1 MRTEEFEMN
10 RKIGIIASCVNV
22 VAVVFFALSML
33 FRFNFGSYFLSM
45 FIAFSFVV
53 VMCSYAFYAENRRKV
68 AGLVAAAFSVV
79 YAAIILLVYFSQ
91 VLR

>member
-1 MRTEEFEMN
+1 MN

-68 AGLVAAAFSVV
+68 ADLSLRHFPLYMLRLSCLC
-79 YAAIILLVYFSQ
+79 ILRS
-91 VLR
+91 LR